1 MRAVAALSFGGFL
14 YSAAVGKDSNKE
26 NNLESLGGN
35 NMRNR
40 RDNLMQVAVGG
51 RRTVQ
56 AENNLERGCRNSRFF
71 KTQHTPAKEFTFWS
85 ASTGSS
91 TLRRELVA
99 MKEKLLEMPSTWCTL
114 RKLKPSAGHDITRKH
129 SKWIL
134 PWIPKEAAPQYVQ
147 QGKMPAAE
155 KILV

>member
-51 RRTVQ
+51 RRTVR
-56 AENNLERGCRNSRFF
+56 ALRERLP
-71 KTQHTPAKEFTFWS
+71 QQP
-85 ASTGSS
+85 
-91 TLRRELVA
+91 
-99 MKEKLLEMPSTWCTL
+99 
-114 RKLKPSAGHDITRKH
+114 
-129 SKWIL
+129 IL
-134 PWIPKEAAPQYVQ
+134 
-147 QGKMPAAE
+147 
-155 KILV
+155 